1 MKGRIKIPPC
11 RKLMRA
17 LIERT
22 PSCNGSRPPSRN
34 RCALVMC
41 AASRGSGGK
50 ATAFERCA
58 ETMLDCKAMTP
69 FGKSLKMGSGS
80 KGLFPQWS

>member
-34 RCALVMC
+34 RCALVKC
-41 AASRGSGGK
+41 AAIRGSGGK

-58 ETMLDCKAMTP
+58 VTMLACKAVTP
-69 FGKSLKMGSGS
+69 V
-80 KGLFPQWS
+80 W